1 MFTINLNYNIIS
13 HLTNYIYI
21 EGIRK
26 TARSW
31 SCDQSIVTSETT
43 ALHLCAP
50 MSGPLSTTRAR
61 SSPPA
66 SSPSRKKK
74 LSHQLEGPGSGTE
87 LIIFFCHSN
96 RRQTH
101 HRLYINK
108 HCYRIRIR
116 FLDIVTVII
125 HVIQHALQ
133 GLRDA
138 VQALARSEHTKIPF
152 LSFFY
157 WGEWRTKRI
166 KIAQNG

>member
-1 MFTINLNYNIIS
+1 MYTINLNYNIIS

-21 EGIRK
+21 EGIR
-26 TARSW
+26 TIR
-31 SCDQSIVTSETT
+31 
-43 ALHLCAP
+43 
-50 MSGPLSTTRAR
+50 
-61 SSPPA
+61 A
-66 SSPSRKKK
+66 SSPAKPQPCTYVHLCRGHYQPPEPDLHRLLLLLRAKKNYLINWK
-74 LSHQLEGPGSGTE
+74 VAGSGTE

-116 FLDIVTVII
+116 ILDIVTVLFMLFKMLSKDCGTLFK
-125 HVIQHALQ
+125 HWPV
-133 GLRDA
+133 
-138 VQALARSEHTKIPF
+138 SEHTKIPF